1 MCQTFRG
8 MATAGKKNRRRG
20 IVLSEARI
28 KQEEIR
34 SVEKRLEKRGYLGIY
49 IGLTNG

>member
-8 MATAGKKNRRRG
+8 MATAEKKNRGRET
-20 IVLSEARI
+20 VLSEVRK

-34 SVEKRLEKRGYLGIY
+34 SVEKRIETVHLKGFTTLEA
-49 IGLTNG
+49 